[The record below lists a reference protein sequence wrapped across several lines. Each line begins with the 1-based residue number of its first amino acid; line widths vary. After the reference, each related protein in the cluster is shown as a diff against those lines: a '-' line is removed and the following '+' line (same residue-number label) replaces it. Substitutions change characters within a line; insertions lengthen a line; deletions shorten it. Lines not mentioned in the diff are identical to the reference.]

1 MYADGRR
8 LPVEDDDTFG
18 GMILLCIII
27 IMRARYEE
35 ENALR
40 FLNKIFSNFF
50 PISTKENASWFF
62 ENTRMML
69 LELLLLLFLTLY
81 TAVVIFFFIRN
92 ERELSRE
99 LAMCATKVEKWRLE
113 DAVVSLVK
121 KLEAQV
127 QAISNR
133 LADLEASR
141 EEEKTPTPLWKLF
154 TEEGEC
160 RDVLENHVLTKLNDT
175 DLKLFHFVSKESRA
189 AIRRAEIEMVD
200 KCFRL
205 KDFSSPSTLEMAF
218 HRFKTE
224 DSGCPLVYYTSD
236 VAKTNKL
243 ELLRFVREVLQAP
256 WQFQTPGEAA
266 KLGNIEMMKYCIRNG
281 CQYRVP
287 AVCVLAAE
295 GGHLDCLRFAH
306 EEALVPMNNNVLK
319 AALNFNNMDCYQY
332 AKSKGCPESS
342 SDESETEDDDD
353 DEEEEE
359 EEED

>member
-8 LPVEDDDTFG
+8 LPVEDDTFG
-18 GMILLCIII
+18 GMIFS
-27 IMRARYEE
+27 MYYYYSSARYVKKM
-35 ENALR
+35 LFFF
-40 FLNKIFSNFF
+40 FLNFF

-69 LELLLLLFLTLY
+69 LELLLLLFLPLY
-81 TAVVIFFFIRN
+81 IAVVTFFFIRN
-92 ERELSRE
+92 DRELSRE
-99 LAMCATKVEKWRLE
+99 LCATKVEKWRLE

-133 LADLEASR
+133 LAELEASR
-141 EEEKTPTPLWKLF
+141 EDENTPTPLWKLF

-160 RDVLENHVLTKLNDT
+160 RDVLEKHVLTKLNDT

-189 AIRRAEIEMVD
+189 AIRRAKIEMVD

-224 DSGCPLVYYTSD
+224 DRGYPLVYYTSG

-256 WQFQTPGEAA
+256 WQFQTPAEAA
-266 KLGNIEMMKYCIRNG
+266 KLGNIEMLKYCMENG
-281 CQYRVP
+281 CVYRVP

-306 EEALVPMNNNVLK
+306 EEALVPMNKNVLK
-319 AALNFNNMDCYQY
+319 AALNFNNMDCYHY

-342 SDESETEDDDD
+342 SDESETEDDDEE
-353 DEEEEE
+353 EEEEE